1 MKVSGIIPA
10 RYKSSRFPGKPL
22 VKIAGK
28 PLVLHVAEKAAAALG
43 KENIFIATE
52 DERIEKEVMNA
63 GYNAVMTS
71 DNCLTGT
78 DRLWEAAQKIKADIY
93 INIQGDEPMVD
104 PQDIINVM
112 KAKQQF
118 QDAVINGMCLLNENE
133 NAENINIPKVVV
145 NSRND
150 LIYMSRLAV
159 PGIKS
164 GNLKPRYLKQV
175 CIYAF
180 NFDELK
186 QFGSMKNKAEFEMFE
201 DIEILRF
208 LELGIPVK
216 MVFTSGNTLAVDVPD
231 DVSKVEAALK
241 SAHV

>member
-71 DNCLTGT
+71 D
-78 DRLWEAAQKIKADIY
+78 
-93 INIQGDEPMVD
+93 NIQGDEPMVD